1 MQKLGFFST
10 SLSVFWFRLGRKVI
24 PVDRILL
31 EMFVPKLIGC
41 PLREESTDDTE
52 IEVVLEAD

>member
-10 SLSVFWFRLGRKVI
+10 SLSVFWLHLGRKVI
-24 PVDRILL
+24 PVDIIFL
-31 EMFVPKLIGC
+31 EMFVSKLIGC

-52 IEVVLEAD
+52 IEVVLEVD